1 MERIKYSPGE
11 FTGEFVEDRFGTAPV
26 FHPPITVR
34 ENFEAMFKGKN
45 PLWMPM
51 TSDSKSF
58 DPRIDPDNIARAF
71 VFDGEEP
78 YDKAKYGGP
87 DMFGIEWVFVPVVGG
102 SMENPDNPHPLEDA
116 NDWRDVIKF
125 PDVNGWDWERSAKGN
140 AKWFETNKDYVQT
153 ITFLNGTGFERLVS
167 FMGFENAATALIDED
182 QQEAVIEL
190 CTEIME
196 KVYFPYIDN
205 VAKWYPTIDKIS
217 LHDDW
222 GSQRAPF
229 FSLAA
234 AREVFVPIYKKFT
247 DYVKSKGLIAELHS
261 CGKNDLVVPAY
272 IEGGFETWNGMYMN
286 DKRALFE
293 QYGDKFIFGVDPPAV
308 ADDMNASAEAIEAG
322 AKEFCEFYIRDGK
335 CHVVGNMMRK
345 NPKFVE
351 AVYRISRQML
361 NP

>member
-1 MERIKYSPGE
+1 MERIKYGPGE
-11 FTGEFVEDRFGTAPV
+11 FTGEFAEDRFGKAPV
-26 FHPPITVR
+26 FHPPISVR

-71 VFDGEEP
+71 VFDGEGP
-78 YDKAKYGGP
+78 YDVTKYGGP
-87 DMFGIEWVFVPVVGG
+87 DMFGIEWVFVPVAGG

-116 NDWRDVIKF
+116 NDWREVIKF
-125 PDVNGWDWERSAKGN
+125 PDVNAWDWERSAKAN
-140 AKWFETNKDYVQT
+140 AEWFETNKDYVQT

-167 FMGFENAATALIDED
+167 FMGFENAATALIDDE

-205 VAKWYPTIDKIS
+205 VAKWYPSIDKIS

-222 GSQRAPF
+222 GAQRAPF

-234 AREVFVPIYKKFT
+234 AREVFVPIYKRFT
-247 DYVKSKGLIAELHS
+247 DYVKSKGKIIELAMDLDNRDDFCREKYGLSFKDIDALDPTHDIEYDIKS
-261 CGKNDLVVPAY
+261 GQVIFYLTHEAKHKEEAYFILFKNSKN
-272 IEGGFETWNGMYMN
+272 I
-286 DKRALFE
+286 
-293 QYGDKFIFGVDPPAV
+293 KFIFLL
-308 ADDMNASAEAIEAG
+308 SKII
-322 AKEFCEFYIRDGK
+322 KYFFFKFEFRY
-335 CHVVGNMMRK
+335 V
-345 NPKFVE
+345 
-351 AVYRISRQML
+351 
-361 NP
+361 

>member
-1 MERIKYSPGE
+1 
-11 FTGEFVEDRFGTAPV
+11 
-26 FHPPITVR
+26 
-34 ENFEAMFKGKN
+34 
-45 PLWMPM
+45 
-51 TSDSKSF
+51 
-58 DPRIDPDNIARAF
+58 
-71 VFDGEEP
+71 
-78 YDKAKYGGP
+78 
-87 DMFGIEWVFVPVVGG
+87 
-102 SMENPDNPHPLEDA
+102 MENPDNPHPLEDA
-116 NDWRDVIKF
+116 NDWREVIKF
-125 PDVNGWDWERSAKGN
+125 PDVNAWDWERSAKAN
-140 AKWFETNKDYVQT
+140 AEWFETNKDYVQT

-167 FMGFENAATALIDED
+167 FMGFENAATALIDDE

-205 VAKWYPTIDKIS
+205 VAKWYPSIDKIS

-222 GSQRAPF
+222 GAQRAPF

-234 AREVFVPIYKKFT
+234 AREVFVPIYKRFT
-247 DYVKSKGLIAELHS
+247 DYVKSKGIIIELHS

-272 IEGGFETWNGMYMN
+272 IESGFETWNGMYMN

-293 QYGDKFIFGVDPPAV
+293 QFGDRFIFGVDPPKV
-308 ADDMNASAEAIEAG
+308 ADDMNASKEDIEAG
-322 AKEFCEFYIRDGK
+322 AREFCEFYIRDGK

-345 NPKFVE
+345 NPLFVE